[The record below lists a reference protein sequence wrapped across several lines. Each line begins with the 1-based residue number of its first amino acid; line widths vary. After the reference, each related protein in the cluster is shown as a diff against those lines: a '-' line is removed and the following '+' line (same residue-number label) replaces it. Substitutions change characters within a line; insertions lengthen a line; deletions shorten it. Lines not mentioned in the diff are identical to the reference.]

1 MKLKAE
7 DFLDILRDEGIL
19 YSVRKGHIWLSGENE
34 ELVAGLR
41 KRLADN
47 PRFEAGVI
55 SQIKKERRLTP
66 EEYIHELEVCGLS
79 YTVSKGITIPRVELH
94 GNNEHALNRCRAIL
108 ASNPEIEAWLIVHEA
123 TKDDVLLDMIRERAY
138 IRWSEGLSDSPYLAV
153 LGNFSATEEAV
164 EYTDSPDM
172 EQVLFARS
180 VGIAEADIMDR
191 EKYPS
196 AWIKLKPKTDF
207 EAELEKYR

>member
-1 MKLKAE
+1 MSLMHEVYPKSKLSKLLDE
-7 DFLDILRDEGIL
+7 LCPSTVVKESLSPPQEFLR
-19 YSVRKGHIWLSGENE
+19 
-34 ELVAGLR
+34 ELDR
-41 KRLADN
+41 
-47 PRFEAGVI
+47 
-55 SQIKKERRLTP
+55 
-66 EEYIHELEVCGLS
+66 YGLS

-94 GNNEHALNRCRAIL
+94 GNNDHALNRCRAIL

-123 TKDDVLLDMIRERAY
+123 TKDDVLRDMIKERAY

-153 LGNFSATEEAV
+153 LGNFSSTEEAV

-196 AWIKLKPKTDF
+196 AWIKLKPETDF
-207 EAELEKYR
+207 DAELEKYR